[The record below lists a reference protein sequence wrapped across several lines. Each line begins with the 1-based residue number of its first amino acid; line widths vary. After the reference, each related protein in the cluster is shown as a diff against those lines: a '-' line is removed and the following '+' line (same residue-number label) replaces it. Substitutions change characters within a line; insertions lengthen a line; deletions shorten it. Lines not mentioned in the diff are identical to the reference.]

1 MIVYYIVLWTTTH
14 FEGSC
19 GNTSLGFSPTTS
31 WGNLSRFELSIY
43 CEYIGNIKPLC
54 NLSFKIILPY
64 ISFRTFISMIYVI
77 NNIFQY
83 LKDTYKVWEKT
94 TFSAINYNFTM
105 SLNND

>member
-1 MIVYYIVLWTTTH
+1 
-14 FEGSC
+14 
-19 GNTSLGFSPTTS
+19 
-31 WGNLSRFELSIY
+31 
-43 CEYIGNIKPLC
+43 
-54 NLSFKIILPY
+54 
-64 ISFRTFISMIYVI
+64 MIYVI